1 MDPVKPLGINDL
13 RATYGDKYA
22 VYSMKR
28 DREIDPIY
36 KSDRPEDFIT
46 LSSGKFKGA
55 KVSKKMIQDVVASSR
70 KNKTNPYL
78 LLGLIGQES
87 TFGHNSGR
95 ELSRRSLLSGWNL
108 GRQYEPMAPEM
119 FFANQKAPGVTV
131 TKNNYGMYADVTDEK
146 KLDEWLKKNP
156 KMVDLYMKKLAST
169 QPVPDDYNDFDQ
181 AIMQITSKGIGSYNP
196 GDKKYE
202 SMVRSS
208 AETLKSDKELA
219 KIIASIK

>member
-1 MDPVKPLGINDL
+1 MDPVKPSNLKDL
-13 RATYGDKYA
+13 RSTYGDKYA

-55 KVSKKMIQDVVASSR
+55 KVSKKMIQDVVASSK
-70 KNKTNPYL
+70 KNKTNPYM

-95 ELSRRSLLSGWNL
+95 EMSRRSLLSGWNL
-108 GRQYEPMAPEM
+108 GRQYEPLPPEM
-119 FFANQKAPGVTV
+119 FFGGYKAPGIEII
-131 TKNNYGMYADVTDEK
+131 KNNHGWYYDLTDDK

-156 KMVDLYMKKLAST
+156 KMVDLYLKKLAST

-181 AIMQITSKGIGSYNP
+181 AIMQITSKGIKSYNP

-202 SMVRSS
+202 SMVKASI
-208 AETLKSDKELA
+208 ETLKSDKELA